1 MAGMAPR
8 HAGLPAG
15 GALVVCAYH
24 PAPAVDCDIPR
35 ARQKKLLGDSAQMD
49 ITELASA
56 GESSLESV
64 ETTSM
69 RSDTECKAEPGVIG
83 VEISGVL

>member
-1 MAGMAPR
+1 M
-8 HAGLPAG
+8 
-15 GALVVCAYH
+15 
-24 PAPAVDCDIPR
+24 DCDIPR
-35 ARQKKLLGDSAQMD
+35 ARQKKLPGDSAQMD

-69 RSDTECKAEPGVIG
+69 KSDTECKAEPGVIG
-83 VEISGVL
+83 VEISGTL